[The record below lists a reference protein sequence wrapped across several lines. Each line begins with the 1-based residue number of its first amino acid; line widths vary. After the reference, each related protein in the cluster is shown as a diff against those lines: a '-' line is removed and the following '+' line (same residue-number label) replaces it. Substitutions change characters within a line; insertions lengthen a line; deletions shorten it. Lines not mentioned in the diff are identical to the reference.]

1 MPNKIN
7 GYVAAFFMFLVVTS
21 YAQERI
27 CEFWGTATVRG
38 VLVSNDATV
47 TAYDEGGQKCGTSE
61 PGNIQGGIYG
71 IRVFGDDPTTTED
84 EGASLGDHITF
95 RINNELANVVSGSPV
110 WIYSGVAGE
119 VVECNIAVPDVPPSA
134 SVGGP
139 YSGSEGAAISFNG
152 SGSTGA
158 VRYNWDF
165 GNGET
170 ATTTEASYTY
180 VDGYADN
187 GTYTVTLTVENNSG
201 QSDTEST
208 SVTVSNVNPVVNGG
222 GNKSGAE
229 GGSIAFAGSFTDAG
243 SADTH
248 TYSWNFGDGNTSP
261 SLSTSHS
268 YVQNG
273 SYTATLTVTDDD
285 GGQGSSSVTVTVNNV
300 APQSVSAG
308 SDKSANEGSSI
319 AFSGSA
325 TDPGADDV
333 LTYSW
338 NFGDGQSATGRNVN
352 HAYAD
357 NGSYTVT
364 LTVSDGDDQSTD
376 QITATIANV
385 APVASAGGPYQAVV
399 NIPIQFQG
407 GVTDQGSGDT
417 HTFEWDL
424 DNDGSY
430 DDHTGQF
437 PTQTYNSEAT
447 HTIGVR
453 VTDDDGA
460 SSTASTTVN
469 VITGVPITITT
480 THESAGLN
488 IIVNGQVYTAPQ
500 TLLFNPG
507 QQVTL
512 EAPYDQAAGYGHR
525 YHFYAWSEGGTR
537 VKTITVPA
545 SPTTYRAR
553 YAEQFFLNIETG
565 GVNASHSGEGWYEA
579 GSEVSI
585 DVDAAVLGGEGQ
597 TRYTFASWQGT
608 GSGSYTGGN
617 RTAQVTMYGAVDQ
630 VVQWSEE
637 YYLEVATAYGEATG
651 EGWYQPGAQ
660 VEIGITTNIDA
671 EEGTRLAFQGW
682 TGAGAGSYTGPAN
695 PATVT
700 MNGPIVE
707 TAVWKTEHRLD
718 LVSEYGVPTGGGWYT
733 AGSTAEV
740 SIDPS
745 VEAGENTRIQFKRW
759 MGVGTG
765 AYTGTAS
772 SFSIVIQGP
781 VTETAEWHEQH
792 LVEVVSVRGNPLG
805 GGWVDEGQLVT
816 LSVDSA
822 VAVSNEI
829 RYQFA
834 AWAGTGIGSY
844 TGTERIVDILVGG
857 PIRQEASWRE
867 QYYLTTSATP
877 ANGGTIVEFPPPG
890 GWADAGSTVQLT
902 AVGNGSEN
910 YGFLNWLGDATGV
923 SNPLS
928 LLMNSPKQVTAEFT
942 QGDVR
947 ILTDPVGLRLSIDDV
962 EQITPVV
969 TNWAIGETHTLG
981 AISPQGD
988 DVSTRFAFRSWSDGG
1003 AATHDVTIAA
1013 SPSSYT
1019 AFFDASYF
1027 VTLESDFGTPVG
1039 SGWYAGGTQVEIS
1052 VDSLV
1057 MEGVQIRRRFT
1068 GWVGSG
1074 SGAVTTTSRTFTLEV
1089 ASAVTER
1096 AEWTHEFKL
1105 ETPVFP
1111 SGLNQVRVEA
1121 DPPGPWYAPG
1131 TTVQLTAIVENP
1143 EYSFTGW
1150 SGDVEGE
1157 SATVDVVVQGPMTA
1171 TANFYA
1177 PNSPP
1182 EIIAFP
1188 TLYLIED
1195 VPYQRS
1201 FDWLAQYVKD
1211 INDGID
1217 GLTIT
1222 IDGGDSLEAVIDSD
1236 ARQVRLLSRAN
1247 WHGEG
1252 VFSIQVADPQG
1263 VTAQA
1268 QVNVVVVPVDDPPG
1282 DFLLISPA
1290 HETVFDEWS
1299 WSTEFK
1305 WRRSENVDEGDTI
1318 TYNFYFSP
1326 NASLSGA
1333 GTFAVTFL
1341 ADTSVLLNVQQT
1353 GDYYWGVWAEDKQKQ
1368 RTRCT
1373 AIHKIVLTTS
1383 DVKEVDSALPDAF
1396 QLHQNYPNPFN
1407 PETTIRYSVARAG
1420 RVNLTV
1426 YDLLGR
1432 EVQVL
1437 FDGAAMPGTYEAVW
1451 TGVNA
1456 SGLELPTGM
1465 YFVRI
1470 QADGFTD
1477 QRKML
1482 LLR

>member
-1 MPNKIN
+1 MTCKNLRNFAVLFTIMLFSPNH
-7 GYVAAFFMFLVVTS
+7 LLH
-21 YAQERI
+21 AQI
-27 CEFWGTATVRG
+27 TPKYCDFWGTATIRG
-38 VLVSNDATV
+38 VSITTSSTVRAYDPRGELCGVGSGTSGGSFLVSVPNNYTGKTDP
-47 TAYDEGGQKCGTSE
+47 
-61 PGNIQGGIYG
+61 PGYG
-71 IRVFGDDPTTTED
+71 SDGE
-84 EGASLGDHITF
+84 AITF
-95 RINNELANVVSGSPV
+95 RIDGESTIIVSGSNI
-110 WIYSGVAGE
+110 W
-119 VVECNIAVPDVPPSA
+119 VEGSVQCNIAVPDVPPTA
-134 SVGGP
+134 DAGGP
-139 YSGSEGAAISFNG
+139 YSGAEGSAIAFNG

-158 VRYNWDF
+158 VTYSWNF
-165 GNGET
+165 GDGSSGSGVSPSHT
-170 ATTTEASYTY
+170 YT
-180 VDGYADN
+180 DN
-187 GTYTVTLTVENNSG
+187 GTYTVTLTVENNSS
-201 QSDTEST
+201 QTDSESST
-208 SVTVSNVNPVVNGG
+208 VTVSNANPVVNAG
-222 GNKSGAE
+222 GNKASNE
-229 GGSIAFAGSFTDAG
+229 GSSIAFSGSFTDAG

-248 TYSWNFGDGNTSP
+248 TYAWDFGDGNSAS
-261 SLSTSHS
+261 SLSTSHT
-268 YVQNG
+268 YIQNG

-285 GGQGSSSVTVTVNNV
+285 GGQGSSSATVTVNNV

-308 SDKSANEGSSI
+308 ADKSGNEGSSI

-357 NGSYTVT
+357 NGSFTVT

-376 QITATIANV
+376 QATATITNV

-407 GVTDQGSGDT
+407 GVTDPGSGDT

-437 PTQTYNSEAT
+437 PSQTYVSEGT
-447 HTIGVR
+447 HTIGLR

-460 SSTASTTVN
+460 SSTSQTTVN
-469 VITGVPITITT
+469 VITGVPITITVN
-480 THESAGLN
+480 HPSANLKV
-488 IIVNGQVYTAPQ
+488 IINGQVYTAPQ

-512 EAPYDQAAGYGHR
+512 EAPWDQEVSASHR
-525 YHFYAWSEGGTR
+525 YHYYAWMEGGSR
-537 VKTITVPA
+537 VKTITVPSA
-545 SPTTYRAR
+545 PTTYEAR
-553 YAEQFFLNIETG
+553 YVEQFFLNVETN
-565 GVNASHSGEGWYEA
+565 GVNTAYSGEGWYEA
-579 GSEVSI
+579 NTSVAI
-585 DVDAAVLGGEGQ
+585 DITPVVLGGEGQ

-608 GSGSYTGGN
+608 GTGSYTGPE
-617 RTAQVTMYGAVDQ
+617 RHVQVTMSGPVTEIA
-630 VVQWSEE
+630 QWDEE
-637 YYLEVATAYGEATG
+637 YYLEVASAYGETTG
-651 EGWYQPGAQ
+651 QGWYAPGEQ
-660 VEIGITTNIDA
+660 VSIGLTAEMEA

-718 LVSEYGVPTGGGWYT
+718 LVSKYGTPVGGGWYL
-733 AGSTAEV
+733 AGSTVQV
-740 SIDPS
+740 SIDTT
-745 VEAGENTRIQFKRW
+745 VEASEGTRIQFKRW

-765 AYTGTAS
+765 AYTGTDPE
-772 SFSIVIQGP
+772 FSLVIQGP
-781 VTETAEWHEQH
+781 VTETAEWREQH
-792 LVEVVSVRGNPLG
+792 YVEVVSVRGNAQG
-805 GGWVDEGQLVT
+805 SGWVDHGQLLT
-816 LSVDSA
+816 ISVDSS

-829 RYQFA
+829 RYQFE
-834 AWAGTGIGSY
+834 AWQGTGEGSY
-844 TGTERIVDILVGG
+844 SGAERIVAILVQG
-857 PIRQEASWRE
+857 PIRQEALWNE
-867 QYYLTTSATP
+867 QYFITTSVTP
-877 ANGGTIVEFPPPG
+877 ANSGTIVEIPPPG
-890 GWADAGSTVQLT
+890 GWANANSTVQLT
-902 AVGNGSEN
+902 AVGNVQEN

-923 SNPLS
+923 NNPMS
-928 LLMNSPKQVTAEFT
+928 LLVNNPKQITAEFT

-947 ILTDPVGLRLSIDDV
+947 ILTDPLGLRLSIDQV
-962 EQITPVV
+962 EQVTPVV
-969 TNWAIGETHTLG
+969 TSWTLGETHSLG
-981 AISPQGD
+981 AITPQGD
-988 DVSTRFAFRSWSDGG
+988 NVGTRFEFRQWSDGG
-1003 AATHDVTIAA
+1003 AATHDVVIASSPA
-1013 SPSSYT
+1013 SYV
-1019 AFFDASYF
+1019 AIYDASYY
-1027 VTLESDFGTPVG
+1027 VNLESDFGDPIG
-1039 SGWYAGGTQVEIS
+1039 AGWYAGGTQVEIS

-1057 MEGVQIRRRFT
+1057 MEGAQTRRRFT
-1068 GWVGSG
+1068 GWNGSG
-1074 SGAVTTTSRTFTLEV
+1074 HGSVSTAARTFTLEV
-1089 ASAVTER
+1089 EGAVTER
-1096 AEWTHEFKL
+1096 AEWSHEFKL
-1105 ETPVFP
+1105 ETAIFP
-1111 SGLNQVRVEA
+1111 RGLTQVRVEA

-1157 SATVDVVVQGPMTA
+1157 SAAAEVVIQGPLTA

-1182 EIIAFP
+1182 EITPIP

-1195 VPYQRS
+1195 EVYERS

-1211 INDGID
+1211 LNDGID
-1217 GLTIT
+1217 GLTIA
-1222 IDGGDSLEAVIDSD
+1222 IDGGDSIQATINTEQ
-1236 ARQVRLLSRAN
+1236 RTFRLLPKAQ
-1247 WHGEG
+1247 WHGSA
-1252 VFSIQVADPQG
+1252 VFSIRVEDPQG
-1263 VTAQA
+1263 MTAQA
-1268 QVNVVVVPVDDPPG
+1268 QVAVIVIPVDDPPEA
-1282 DFLLISPA
+1282 FSLIDPA
-1290 HETVFDEWS
+1290 HETIFEEWS
-1299 WSTEFK
+1299 WSTKFR
-1305 WRRSENVDEGDTI
+1305 WHQSCNVDDGDTI

-1326 NASLSGA
+1326 NASLSGQ
-1333 GTFAVTFL
+1333 GTIAVTFL
-1341 ADTSVLLNVQQT
+1341 ADTTVLLNVQQT

-1373 AIHKIVLTTS
+1373 DIYKITLTTT
-1383 DVKEVDSALPDAF
+1383 DVKEWDTARPESF
-1396 QLHQNYPNPFN
+1396 ELHQNYPNPFN
-1407 PETTIRYSVARAG
+1407 PETTIRYSVPRAG

-1451 TGVNA
+1451 GGDNQSGVQM
-1456 SGLELPTGM
+1456 PTGM